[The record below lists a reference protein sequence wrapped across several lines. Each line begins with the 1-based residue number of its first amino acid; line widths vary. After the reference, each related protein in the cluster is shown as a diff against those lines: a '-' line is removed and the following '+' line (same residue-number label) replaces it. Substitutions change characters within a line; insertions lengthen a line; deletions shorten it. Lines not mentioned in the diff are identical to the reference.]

1 MEGTQILTSAAH
13 VQVLVWSG
21 RGLCETGTNAP
32 WMLDFLQ
39 CCLNSP
45 HNEVAIVEDASKDA
59 R

>member
-1 MEGTQILTSAAH
+1 MPRMAAH
-13 VQVLVWSG
+13 LQVLVWSG
-21 RGLCETGTNAP
+21 RGLCEAGTNAP

-45 HNEVAIVEDASKDA
+45 HHEVAIVEDASKDA